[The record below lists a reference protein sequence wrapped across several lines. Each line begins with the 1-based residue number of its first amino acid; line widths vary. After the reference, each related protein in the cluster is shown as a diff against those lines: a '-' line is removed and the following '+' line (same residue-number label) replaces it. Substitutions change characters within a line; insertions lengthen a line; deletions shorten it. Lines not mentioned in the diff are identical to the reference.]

1 MNFPP
6 ASGHHSQNASDRY
19 RAVLNSLDAGF
30 CIIGMRFDADSKPV
44 DYQFLE
50 VNAAFERQT
59 GIENATGRWMREIA
73 PNHEQHWF
81 ELFGQIALTGEP
93 LRFEN
98 PADQLHRYYDVY
110 AFRVDDPTEHHVAIL
125 FNDITSRRQVENTL
139 MERERLLD
147 MLLQVSDAARALAD
161 EGDIAREACRLLK
174 NTLGSSSCSYGF
186 IDTRRD
192 EVQTIADI
200 SDTADGVP
208 NTEGSWGLELFG
220 HDIIAMHQRGE
231 PVMIEDTATH
241 PATAAFQE
249 TIYDPILTR
258 AFLSVPLIKN
268 GELVAYFAVHDRVPR
283 LYTTAEIALLRDVAA
298 RIWEAIQRARAM
310 RELQATETRQAML
323 LKLVQQ
329 QRETDD
335 PNTIMSIAA
344 EELGRY
350 LGVNRVGFFDTPDD
364 ETILFTASWTD
375 GTLPA
380 LEGSFPSRGMASNY
394 LAELHAGHTLVIDD
408 TAQDPLTAN
417 SSFAAVGVCA
427 MIDVPLIRNGRW
439 CAGFYVN
446 HSKMRRWTH
455 DEAMLV
461 RNIGEQTWDAVER
474 AQAIAALRAS
484 EERLQMLYA
493 QEQAAR
499 SRAEEASRLKD
510 EFLATVSHELR
521 TPLTSFMGYAQLLQR
536 RTHDAEYVNR
546 TVDKMMRSAKAQAQL
561 IEDLLD
567 VSRIVSGKL
576 RFQLERIDL
585 ARVAQAAIDTVMPAV
600 EAKGIRLQSDLPDG
614 VGLILGD
621 ADRLQQVAWNLL
633 SNAAKFTPAGGTI
646 SVRLAAEE
654 GVAQLAIADSGMGIS
669 RDFLPFVFD
678 RFRQADGTS
687 NRAHGGL
694 GLGLA
699 IVRNIVEMH
708 GGTVSVDSAGA
719 NQGTTFMVRLPLG
732 ESERLPA
739 WNQSAHTSGQAMR
752 CPPELHGTRIL
763 LVDDQADILDMLGE
777 VLGDCGTEL
786 RLCANARDALDLVRS
801 WQPAALVSDIAMP
814 GEDGYW
820 LIKSVRAL
828 PAEQGGNTP
837 AVALTAYVRIEER
850 VHVLEAGFN
859 DYVPKPVEADVL
871 VRALAQLLQ
880 NQAAD

>member
-1 MNFPP
+1 MNLPP
-6 ASGHHSQNASDRY
+6 ATDQHSQNASDRY
-19 RAVLNSLDAGF
+19 HTVLNSLDAGF
-30 CIIGMRFDADSKPV
+30 CIIGMRFDADGTPA

-50 VNAAFERQT
+50 VNAAFEKQT
-59 GIENATGRWMREIA
+59 GIENATGRWIRDILPE
-73 PNHEQHWF
+73 HEQYWF
-81 ELFGQIALTGEP
+81 DLYGRIALTGEP
-93 LRFEN
+93 MRFEN
-98 PADQLHRYYDVY
+98 AADQLNRFYDVY
-110 AFRVDDPTEHHVAIL
+110 AFRVDDPDQHHVAVL
-125 FNDITSRRQVENTL
+125 FNDISARRQVEKAL

-147 MLLQVSDAARALAD
+147 LLLHVSDSARALAD
-161 EGDIAREACRLLK
+161 EGDIAREACRLVK
-174 NTLGSSSCSYGF
+174 NALGSSSCSYGF
-186 IDTRRD
+186 FDI
-192 EVQTIADI
+192 EHGKVHTIADI
-200 SDTADGVP
+200 SDTAEGVP
-208 NTEGSWGLELFG
+208 NTEGSWNLGALG

-249 TIYDPILTR
+249 VVYAPILTR

-268 GELVAYFAVHDRVPR
+268 GELLAYFTVHDRVPR
-283 LYTTAEIALLRDVAA
+283 RYTQAETALLRDVAA
-298 RIWEAIQRARAM
+298 RIWEAIQRARAA
-310 RELQATETRQAML
+310 RELQATETRQAMQ

-335 PNTIMSIAA
+335 PNTIMTLAA
-344 EELGRY
+344 EALGRH
-350 LGVNRVGFFDTPDD
+350 LGVNRVGFFDTPNDD
-364 ETILFTASWTD
+364 TILFTASWTD

-380 LEGSFPSRGMASNY
+380 LAGSFPTRGMAADY
-394 LAELHAGHTLVIDD
+394 LAELHAGHTLVIND
-408 TAQDPLTAN
+408 TAQHPLTAN

-446 HSKMRRWTH
+446 HSFTRQWTH
-455 DEAMLV
+455 DEAMLA

-474 AQAIAALRAS
+474 AQAVAALRAS

-499 SRAEEASRLKD
+499 GRAEEASRLKD

-521 TPLTSFMGYAQLLQR
+521 TPLTSFMGYAQLLLR

-576 RFQLERIDL
+576 RFQLDQIDL
-585 ARVAQAAIDTVMPAV
+585 ARVAQAAIDTLMPAV
-600 EAKGIRLQSDLPDG
+600 EAKSIRLHSDLPTG

-646 SVRLAAEE
+646 SVRLAAEN
-654 GVAQLAIADSGMGIS
+654 GAAQLAIADSGMGIS
-669 RDFLPFVFD
+669 ADFLPFVFD

-719 NQGTTFMVRLPLG
+719 DQGATFTVRLPLG
-732 ESERLPA
+732 DSERLPA
-739 WNQSAHTSGQAMR
+739 GDEAARTSGQAMR
-752 CPPELHGTRIL
+752 YPPELRGARIL

-777 VLGDCGTEL
+777 VLGDCGAEL

-820 LIKSVRAL
+820 LIRAVRAL
-828 PAEQGGNTP
+828 PAEQGGGTP

-850 VHVLEAGFN
+850 VNVLAAGFN
-859 DYVPKPVEADVL
+859 DYVPKPVETDVL
-871 VRALAQLLQ
+871 LRALAQLLQ
-880 NQAAD
+880 APAAG